1 MDKSKVARFSG
12 SLYTMCGCAGIFID
26 ISICVANILQN
37 VTVKEFW
44 KSIENWQSYRYS
56 LVYYE

>member
-37 VTVKEFW
+37 VTVKEF
-44 KSIENWQSYRYS
+44 
-56 LVYYE
+56 